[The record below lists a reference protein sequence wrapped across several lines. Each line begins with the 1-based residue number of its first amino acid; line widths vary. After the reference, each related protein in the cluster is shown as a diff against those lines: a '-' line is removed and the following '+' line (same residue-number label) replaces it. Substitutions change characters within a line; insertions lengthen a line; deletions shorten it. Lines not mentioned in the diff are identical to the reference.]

1 VRAALRSVNGEVSFW
16 YAPAGPPEPRTPLR
30 GDRDVDVAVVGA
42 GFTGLWTAYYLARER
57 PELRIAVLER
67 EFAGFGASGR
77 NGGWL
82 SAELGGTQRRLA
94 GHAGDDG
101 VRRVHA
107 ALVAGIGE
115 VTAVASAEGIDAGV
129 APGGV
134 LRVATG
140 TAQLDRLRA
149 AVAADRRW
157 GDGTTRLLDAG
168 ELAERIRVRGAVAGA
183 HSPHGARVQPAA
195 LVRGLADAVRRR
207 GVTIHEGTPV
217 TSILPGPPTARVLT
231 PHGTVRA
238 RWVLRGT
245 EGFAG
250 GSPGGLPGH
259 RRELLPMNSV
269 MVATD
274 PLPEQ
279 VWARIGWSGG
289 ELFGDLA
296 HLFCYAQRTEDGRIA
311 LGGRG
316 IPYRFGSRI
325 DARGRTPWRNLAS
338 LWAVLGRYFPDAVA
352 AAGPAH
358 VWCGVLGVPRDW
370 CPTVHLDRRTGL
382 GHAGGYAGH
391 GLTMANVAARALADL
406 VLERRTELTGLPIV
420 TDRVRRWEPE
430 PLRWLGVRTVYGL
443 YRAADRH
450 ERGRARTSPLA
461 RAAGLISGQ

>member
-1 VRAALRSVNGEVSFW
+1 MRSVNGLVSFW
-16 YAPAGPPEPRTPLR
+16 YAPGGPPEPRTPLSC
-30 GDRDVDVAVVGA
+30 DRDVDVAVVGA
-42 GFTGLWTAYYLARER
+42 GCTGLWTAYYLARAR
-57 PELRIAVLER
+57 PEPRIVVLER

-94 GHAGDDG
+94 GHSGDDG
-101 VRRVHA
+101 VRRVHR
-107 ALVAGIGE
+107 ALVAGIDE
-115 VTAVASAEGIDAGV
+115 VTAVLDEEGIDAGV
-129 APGGV
+129 ALGGV

-140 TAQLDRLRA
+140 AAQLERLHA
-149 AVAADRRW
+149 AVAADHRW
-157 GDGTTRLLDAG
+157 GDGTTRLLDAA
-168 ELAERIRVRGAVAGA
+168 ELARRIRVRGAVAGA

-195 LVRGLADAVRRR
+195 LVRGLAEAVRLR
-207 GVTIHEGTPV
+207 GVSIHEGTPV
-217 TSILPGPPTARVLT
+217 TAIVPGPPTARVHT
-231 PHGTVRA
+231 PQGSVRA

-269 MVATD
+269 MVVTD

-289 ELFGDLA
+289 ELLGDLA
-296 HLFCYAQRTEDGRIA
+296 HLFCYAQRTADGRIA

-325 DARGRTPWRNLAS
+325 DARGRTPWRNLGS
-338 LWAVLGRYFPDAVA
+338 LWAVLERYFPDAVA

-391 GLTMANVAARALADL
+391 GLAMANVAARTLTDL
-406 VLERRTELTGLPIV
+406 VLGRETELTALPLV

-450 ERGRARTSPLA
+450 ERRLDHTSPLA
-461 RAAGLISGQ
+461 RMAGLLSGQ